1 MIFST
6 VVGAATLSTGLFL
19 GSASVLAEEE
29 KPIVSTTKSKREI
42 SQELVNSRIN
52 DAVNVKNE
60 KSSTADNEVLKSALA
75 GSRNNEPDVAYGAFQ
90 RGYYLTAFELA
101 LPRAQLGDPAAQT
114 LIAVLYESGLG
125 IKRDMNEATQWYK
138 FAAENGSREAQFSY
152 ALKLLEGKYVN
163 KDKNAARGLLKKSAD
178 AGHSAAQFNYAQM
191 VVDERP
197 TARGFEIALGYYEK
211 AAANGVADAYFAIS
225 QIYARGYGV
234 VTPNEKAAR
243 EILIKAALN
252 HVENAQIELAIW
264 LANGR
269 GGEKDLNGALVWFRI
284 AAIGGNV
291 IAQNRL
297 ARMYALGL
305 GTEVK
310 PDEAAKW
317 YVLARRRGHK
327 DAMLDDFFNSLAPE
341 VRKVALKAANNW
353 QPRAKPKWQISEVKL
368 RQ

>member
-1 MIFST
+1 M
-6 VVGAATLSTGLFL
+6 STGLFL
-19 GSASVLAEEE
+19 GSAFVLAQEE

-52 DAVNVKNE
+52 DAVNVKND
-60 KSSTADNEVLKSALA
+60 KSSTADNAVLSSALA

-90 RGYYLTAFELA
+90 RGYYLTAFKLA

-152 ALKLLEGKYVN
+152 ALKLLEGKYVS

-269 GGEKDLNGALVWFRI
+269 GGEKDLNGALAWFRI

-305 GTEVK
+305 GTDVK

-353 QPRAKPKWQISEVKL
+353 HPRAKPKWQISEVKL